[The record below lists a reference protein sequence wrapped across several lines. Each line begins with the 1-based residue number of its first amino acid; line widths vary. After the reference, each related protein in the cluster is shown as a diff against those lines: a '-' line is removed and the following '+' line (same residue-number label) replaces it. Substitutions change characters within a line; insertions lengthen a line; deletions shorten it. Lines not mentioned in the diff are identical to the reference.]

1 MNNPN
6 AKLALGD
13 IVSFHG
19 DEREIGFVVQV
30 EAWPQPKPKGG
41 RANYYKIHWFKT
53 GYDARYYSEWVLVL
67 K

>member
-30 EAWPQPKPKGG
+30 EAWMNPKPKGA
-41 RANYYKIHWFKT
+41 RANYKIHWFKT
-53 GYDARYYSEWVLVL
+53 GYDEIYYSEWFLVL